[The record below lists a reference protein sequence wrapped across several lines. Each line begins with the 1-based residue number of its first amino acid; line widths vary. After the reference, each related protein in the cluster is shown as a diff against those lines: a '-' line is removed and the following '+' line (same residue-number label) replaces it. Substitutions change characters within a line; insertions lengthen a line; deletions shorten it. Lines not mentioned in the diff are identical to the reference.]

1 MGAVMLSAPVRYWG
15 CPSCNQTARTEEA
28 RPHSRMHACAAL
40 DNMTVPLV
48 EVACPWDTP
57 DARHVVNAR
66 EDYIGHENAGPVMS
80 VRTEHSD
87 GSNDLTVYAPTA
99 EVHYEF

>member
-1 MGAVMLSAPVRYWG
+1 MH
-15 CPSCNQTARTEEA
+15 SCV
-28 RPHSRMHACAAL
+28 AL
-40 DNMTVPLV
+40 NGMTVPLV
-48 EVACPWDTP
+48 EIQRPDDTP

-80 VRTEHSD
+80 VSTEHSD